1 MWINRIVIAL
11 VVAVTLAA
19 LICVAM
25 VGSYSSNGLPVYQG
39 F

>member
-11 VVAVTLAA
+11 AVAVALAA
-19 LICVAM
+19 LVCVAM

>member
-11 VVAVTLAA
+11 VVAIALAA
-19 LICVAM
+19 LLCVAM
-25 VGSYSSNGLPVYQG
+25 VGSYSSSGLPVYQG